1 MNRAKILIEELIDKK
16 SGGDVFIKSK
26 VRLKLLLKGIML
38 DKIDDDVGN
47 SDELINKIYEVAKD
61 FDITLNS

>member
-1 MNRAKILIEELIDKK
+1 MNRAKILIEELIEKK
-16 SGGDVFIKSK
+16 SGGDVFVKSK

-38 DKIDDDVGN
+38 DKIDNDVGN
-47 SDELINKIYEVAKD
+47 STELIDKIYEVAKD